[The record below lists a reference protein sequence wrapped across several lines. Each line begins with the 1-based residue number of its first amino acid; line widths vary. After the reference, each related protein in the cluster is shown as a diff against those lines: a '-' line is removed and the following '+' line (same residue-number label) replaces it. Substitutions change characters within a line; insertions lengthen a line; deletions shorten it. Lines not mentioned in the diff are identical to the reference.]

1 MLAVLFGTQMDWILE
16 AKERLL
22 ALPPSVL
29 FLYNN
34 RLSRAATLAKASRRY
49 QRAATLTPQPAA
61 VVAAAANST
70 NYCWVHANAYFWLNM
85 YAATSSTAPFYLLLA
100 NTKNDT
106 K

>member
-49 QRAATLTPQPAA
+49 QRAATLPPQPAA
-61 VVAAAANST
+61 VSWGPADATAAAAATT

-85 YAATSSTAPFYLLLA
+85 YAGNQLYCPLLLYFY
-100 NTKNDT
+100 
-106 K
+106 

>member
-34 RLSRAATLAKASRRY
+34 RLSRAATLAKASRRRY
-49 QRAATLTPQPAA
+49 QRAGTLPPQPAA
-61 VVAAAANST
+61 AVSRSAAVTAAAAST
-70 NYCWVHANAYFWLNM
+70 NYC
-85 YAATSSTAPFYLLLA
+85 
-100 NTKNDT
+100 
-106 K
+106 

>member
-34 RLSRAATLAKASRRY
+34 RLSRAATLAKASRRRY
-49 QRAATLTPQPAA
+49 QRAAPLPPQPAA
-61 VVAAAANST
+61 VSRGSGGGDGGGGT
-70 NYCWVHANAYFWLNM
+70 NYC
-85 YAATSSTAPFYLLLA
+85 
-100 NTKNDT
+100 
-106 K
+106 

>member
-49 QRAATLTPQPAA
+49 QRAATLPPQPAA
-61 VVAAAANST
+61 AAVSRSAAAAAAAST
-70 NYCWVHANAYFWLNM
+70 NYC
-85 YAATSSTAPFYLLLA
+85 
-100 NTKNDT
+100 
-106 K
+106 

>member
-34 RLSRAATLAKASRRY
+34 RLSRAATLAKASRRRY
-49 QRAATLTPQPAA
+49 QRCGNPAAATRRRR
-61 VVAAAANST
+61 
-70 NYCWVHANAYFWLNM
+70 
-85 YAATSSTAPFYLLLA
+85 
-100 NTKNDT
+100 
-106 K
+106 

>member
-34 RLSRAATLAKASRRY
+34 RLSRAATLARACRRRY
-49 QRAATLTPQPAA
+49 QRAATLPPQPAA
-61 VVAAAANST
+61 AVSRSVAAAAAATAAACT
-70 NYCWVHANAYFWLNM
+70 NYC
-85 YAATSSTAPFYLLLA
+85 
-100 NTKNDT
+100 
-106 K
+106 

>member
-34 RLSRAATLAKASRRY
+34 RLSRAATLAKASRRHY
-49 QRAATLTPQPAA
+49 QRAATLPPQPAA
-61 VVAAAANST
+61 AVSRSAAAT
-70 NYCWVHANAYFWLNM
+70 RRLY
-85 YAATSSTAPFYLLLA
+85 
-100 NTKNDT
+100 
-106 K
+106 